1 MMGADDESPEAWM
14 AAEKRR
20 NAIRMLVI
28 GLVIVVAGGAW
39 AVVYWNRGVGSS
51 PITYVRVVS
60 VLVIGIGLG
69 LTVAGGVLIARRAE
83 KG

>member
-1 MMGADDESPEAWM
+1 MSADDDSPEAWI

-28 GLVIVVAGGAW
+28 GLAILLAGGAW

-60 VLVIGIGLG
+60 VLVVGIGLG
-69 LTVAGGVLIARRAE
+69 LTVAGLVLVARRAE